1 MILAESPRR
10 GDEKRAGTRPR
21 KYVIRRMRFHH
32 GPMRPRALSPRFVL
46 LGALLP
52 LVSGGC
58 DSCHGNKPYTPYTLS
73 DGPSAAPVASSV
85 AAAPSGDA
93 ALSDAGSSVDAAAP
107 PSFAVLQGTTPPGD
121 GKSWPLDGDIVAT
134 APIGRTFAAGLV
146 LDMDG
151 DGKRDLLAWSR
162 APDGLR
168 GELWFAPGSNV
179 ASARTLAAMPEGL
192 ASPGCSVTTQLSQIG
207 PRTLVLDVAP
217 RCGGAHDKA
226 IRWIAVLRL
235 ADAAA
240 PELGLELRLGAPLDG
255 EALQVAVDARD
266 RDGDGRADVLATITL
281 TGAPRPLAS
290 VGAQA
295 SASLAFF
302 DRPTGLSRDPSEPEA
317 SFKATA
323 ASLIAD
329 GRRKTTAPRIPGA
342 ALALR
347 RLHAL
352 LCEEGGKAVITTSA
366 GPVRCGDARV
376 LEDAGMAEVEAAL
389 NLGEPLAALAARA
402 RLEAMGVHRKDVDA
416 LVAKSI
422 PTVTAKALHK
432 TAAAPAIEPSPAFAP
447 LAWDNTGDLLVHTVD
462 KVIRIDHSAF
472 AEAPIDAAL
481 AWPTRL
487 VFPAGAGADAPSWKI
502 IAVERRCDEPTLTAR
517 LASGEVALPIAVPAR
532 CTPSSRVT
540 AELLGASDQG
550 ALLAVGADV
559 VALPLAA
566 PLKPA
571 LLESLAPAAGAAVE
585 LGAARSPNGATIA
598 VPTDRGVFVAAVKS
612 GSRAAKGKLW
622 TGADLDGAYQCVPSN
637 GGERLACVTGSAAT
651 IFEAK

>member
-1 MILAESPRR
+1 
-10 GDEKRAGTRPR
+10 
-21 KYVIRRMRFHH
+21 
-32 GPMRPRALSPRFVL
+32 MRPRALSPRFVL
-46 LGALLP
+46 LGALLS

-58 DSCHGNKPYTPYTLS
+58 DSCHGGKPYTPYTLS
-73 DGPSAAPVASSV
+73 DGPSAAPAASSAAAISSG
-85 AAAPSGDA
+85 AAAPI
-93 ALSDAGSSVDAAAP
+93 DAGSPADAAAP
-107 PSFAVLQGTTPPGD
+107 PSFAVVAGTTPPGD
-121 GKSWPLDGDIVAT
+121 GKSWPIDGDVVAT

-168 GELWFAPGSNV
+168 GELSFAPGSNV

-192 ASPGCSVTTQLSQIG
+192 ASPGCSVVTQLSQVG

-217 RCGGAHDKA
+217 RCGGARDKA

-235 ADAAA
+235 VDGAA
-240 PELGLELRLGAPLDG
+240 PELGLELRLGAPMDG

-266 RDGDGRADVLATITL
+266 RDGDGRADVLATISL
-281 TGAPRPLAS
+281 TGAPHPLPS

-302 DRPTGLSRDPSEPEA
+302 DRPAGLSRDPSEPEA
-317 SFKATA
+317 SFKAIA

-329 GRRKTTAPRIPGA
+329 GRRKTTAARIPGA
-342 ALALR
+342 SLALR

-366 GPVRCGDARV
+366 GPVRCGEARV

-402 RLEAMGVHRKDVDA
+402 RLESMGVHRKDVDT

-422 PTVTAKALHK
+422 PTVSAKAVHK
-432 TAAAPAIEPSPAFAP
+432 TAAAPAIEPSPAFSP
-447 LAWDNTGDLLVHTVD
+447 LAWDNGGDLLVHTGD
-462 KVIRIDHSAF
+462 KVIRVDHSAF

-487 VFPAGAGADAPSWKI
+487 VFPAGAGASADAPSWKI
-502 IAVERRCDEPTLTAR
+502 VAVERRCDEPTLTAR

-550 ALLAVGADV
+550 ALLAVGPDV

-598 VPTDRGVFVAAVKS
+598 VPTDHGVFVAAVKS

-622 TGADLDGAYQCVPSN
+622 SGADLDGAYQCVPSN
-637 GGERLACVTGSAAT
+637 GGERLACVTGSTAT

>member
-1 MILAESPRR
+1 
-10 GDEKRAGTRPR
+10 
-21 KYVIRRMRFHH
+21 
-32 GPMRPRALSPRFVL
+32 MRPRALSLRFVL

-52 LVSGGC
+52 VVSGGC
-58 DSCHGNKPYTPYTLS
+58 DSCHGGKPYTPYTLS
-73 DGPSAAPVASSV
+73 DGPSAAPVASN
-85 AAAPSGDA
+85 AAPAPSGTTA
-93 ALSDAGSSVDAAAP
+93 PSDAGAAGDADAAAP
-107 PSFAVLQGTTPPGD
+107 PSFAVVQGTPPPGD
-121 GKSWPLDGDIVAT
+121 GKSWPLDGDVVAT

-179 ASARTLAAMPEGL
+179 ASARTIAAMPEGL
-192 ASPGCSVTTQLSQIG
+192 ASPGCSVATQLSQVG
-207 PRTLVLDVAP
+207 PRTLLLDLTP
-217 RCGGAHDKA
+217 RCGGAHDKP
-226 IRWIAVLRL
+226 IRWLAVLRL
-235 ADAAA
+235 VDAAA

-255 EALQVAVDARD
+255 ESLQVAVDARD

-281 TGAPRPLAS
+281 NGAPRPLAS
-290 VGAQA
+290 AGAQA

-302 DRPTGLSRDPSEPEA
+302 DRPAGLSRDPSEPEA
-317 SFKATA
+317 SLKAIA
-323 ASLIAD
+323 ASLVAD
-329 GRRKTTAPRIPGA
+329 GRRKTTAARIPGA

-402 RLEAMGVHRKDVDA
+402 RLEAMSIHRKDIDA
-416 LVAKSI
+416 LVSKSI
-422 PTVTAKALHK
+422 PAVTAKAVHK
-432 TAAAPAIEPSPAFAP
+432 TTAAPAIEPSPAYSP
-447 LAWDNTGDLLVHTVD
+447 LAWDGAGDLLVHTVD
-462 KVIRIDHSAF
+462 KVIRVDHSAF

-487 VFPAGAGADAPSWKI
+487 VFPAGAEAPSWKI
-502 IAVERRCDEPTLTAR
+502 LAVERRCDEPTLTAR
-517 LASGEVALPIAVPAR
+517 LASGEVALPIAVPPH

-550 ALLAVGADV
+550 ALLAVGPDV

-585 LGAARSPNGATIA
+585 LGAARSPSGTTIA
-598 VPTDRGVFVAAVKS
+598 VPTDHGVFVATVKS
-612 GSRAAKGKLW
+612 GTRTAKGKLW

-637 GGERLACVTGSAAT
+637 GGERLACVTAGAAT